1 MVLRHCFVSTYR
13 YITNDARRFHI
24 NSEYHGCAGDVGW
37 LTVVDSDPTGRCGW
51 ETDRP
56 RPQFLYSK
64 SKTMRNWNSGWFL
77 KNDTFDNNCKC
88 IHMLCFFF
96 SFSIFFYRWHW
107 VGGYACDIYSDIGVR
122 VVKLHTLIKSKHNGV
137 KDINNFT
144 EQKYY
149 STQSEVRMLS
159 HIGFYM

>member
-24 NSEYHGCAGDVGW
+24 NSEYHGCPGDVGW
-37 LTVVDSDPTGRCGW
+37 LTVVDSDPAGRCEW
-51 ETDRP
+51 ETNRP

-88 IHMLCFFF
+88 IHMLCFFSVF
-96 SFSIFFYRWHW
+96 QFFFT
-107 VGGYACDIYSDIGVR
+107 GDIG
-122 VVKLHTLIKSKHNGV
+122 LADMLAIFILI
-137 KDINNFT
+137 
-144 EQKYY
+144 
-149 STQSEVRMLS
+149 
-159 HIGFYM
+159 